1 MGVELSCFLG
11 EGLFGAVGGFVGDSV
26 GVLFGDL
33 VGGGVGVLLWEV
45 IGVFRGVFVGFDLSG
60 FLHEGW
66 SMMSS
71 MVRVGRLEGA
81 FTVSGLSL
89 VLFSVLPL
97 GGLTP
102 RLGRVVM
109 LSIFGI
115 VYGPKTVGSTLMYSL
130 SPRVLIHSSMLL

>member
-11 EGLFGAVGGFVGDSV
+11 KGLFGAVGGLVGDGV

-33 VGGGVGVLLWEV
+33 VGGGVGVLLGEV
-45 IGVFRGVFVGFDLSG
+45 VDVFKGVFVGVILSG

-71 MVRVGRLEGA
+71 MVRVGHLEGA

-89 VLFSVLPL
+89 VLFRVLPL

-102 RLGRVVM
+102 RLGRVVI
-109 LSIFGI
+109 L
-115 VYGPKTVGSTLMYSL
+115 
-130 SPRVLIHSSMLL
+130 